1 MVDSD
6 KLRVSITRDAGAI
19 VVTFV
24 GDLDVFVADEARTHL
39 DEAINRAVA
48 HSVAQ
53 VLIDARRLGF
63 CDSTGLSVFVKAH
76 DSAEQRGVHL
86 TMQHV
91 SEPFRELLRLTG
103 LNPFRG
109 REA

>member
-6 KLRVSITRDAGAI
+6 KLRISITRNAGAI

-48 HSVAQ
+48 HSVAR
-53 VLIDARRLGF
+53 VLIDARRLAF
-63 CDSTGLSVFVKAH
+63 CDSTGLAVFVKAH
-76 DSAEQRGVHL
+76 HSARQRGVHL
-86 TMQHV
+86 AMQHV

-103 LNPFRG
+103 LEPLR
-109 REA
+109 